1 MLFVRK
7 LFFKGKLLK
16 LNDFSIGRST
26 VSAFIQSRSKIKV
39 NAFNILFDQFNKKT
53 HINKL
58 WKGNRLI
65 AINRSELSTD
75 NIHITIILKILV
87 ILIVKVATVNM
98 VLQSLHTTVIKKWL
112 NFIQK

>member
-16 LNDFSIGRST
+16 LNGFSIGRST
-26 VSAFIQSRSKIKV
+26 VSAFIQARSKIKV

-58 WKGNRLI
+58 
-65 AINRSELSTD
+65 
-75 NIHITIILKILV
+75 
-87 ILIVKVATVNM
+87 
-98 VLQSLHTTVIKKWL
+98 
-112 NFIQK
+112 